1 MEGQK
6 EQTRQKEHVR
16 LEFESNSRNEEFAR
30 VVAAV
35 FMSRLDP
42 TLEETQD
49 VKTAV
54 SEAVTNAII
63 HGYGKEGGE
72 IFLDMTADPNSI
84 VHGYEGIE
92 GKITLK
98 VSLVGQEVR
107 IEVHDDG
114 IGIENVEQAMEPL
127 YTTKPEQERSG
138 MGFSFMEA
146 FMDEVTVESEPGKG
160 TAVTMKKHIGR

>member
-54 SEAVTNAII
+54 SEAVQC
-63 HGYGKEGGE
+63 HYPWLWKRRWRD
-72 IFLDMTADPNSI
+72 IFR
-84 VHGYEGIE
+84 Y
-92 GKITLK
+92 
-98 VSLVGQEVR
+98 
-107 IEVHDDG
+107 DG
-114 IGIENVEQAMEPL
+114 
-127 YTTKPEQERSG
+127 
-138 MGFSFMEA
+138 
-146 FMDEVTVESEPGKG
+146 
-160 TAVTMKKHIGR
+160 

>member
-1 MEGQK
+1 MEMK
-6 EQTRQKEHVR
+6 ADNAMEVIFDAKSEN
-16 LEFESNSRNEEFAR
+16 ESFAR
-30 VVAAV
+30 VTAAA
-35 FMSRLDP
+35 FCTRLDP
-42 TLEETQD
+42 TVEEIAD
-49 VKTAV
+49 IKTAV
-54 SEAVTNAII
+54 SEAVT
-63 HGYGKEGGE
+63 
-72 IFLDMTADPNSI
+72 NSI

-138 MGFSFMEA
+138 MGFSFSQIISLRRYHPSARRAKAKSHGIPIKSFCLQPA
-146 FMDEVTVESEPGKG
+146 FMPVPQ
-160 TAVTMKKHIGR
+160 

>member
-1 MEGQK
+1 MEMK
-6 EQTRQKEHVR
+6 ADNAMEVIFDAKSEN
-16 LEFESNSRNEEFAR
+16 ESFAR
-30 VVAAV
+30 VTAAA
-35 FMSRLDP
+35 FCTRLDP
-42 TLEETQD
+42 TVEEIAD
-49 VKTAV
+49 IKTAV
-54 SEAVTNAII
+54 SEAVT
-63 HGYGKEGGE
+63 
-72 IFLDMTADPNSI
+72 NSI

-146 FMDEVTVESEPGKG
+146 FMDEVHVYSKEGEG
-160 TAVTMKKHIGR
+160 TKVIMTKKMGEKNHLNG

>member
-1 MEGQK
+1 MEMK
-6 EQTRQKEHVR
+6 ADNAMEVIFDAKSEN
-16 LEFESNSRNEEFAR
+16 ESFAR
-30 VVAAV
+30 VTAAA
-35 FMSRLDP
+35 FCTRLDP
-42 TLEETQD
+42 TVEEIAD
-49 VKTAV
+49 IKTAV
-54 SEAVTNAII
+54 SEAVT
-63 HGYGKEGGE
+63 
-72 IFLDMTADPNSI
+72 NSI

-146 FMDEVTVESEPGKG
+146 FTDQLLVESEQGQG
-160 TAVTMKKHIGR
+160 TCVTMVKTMGARDGQDD

>member
-1 MEGQK
+1 MKADNAMEVIFDAK
-6 EQTRQKEHVR
+6 SEN
-16 LEFESNSRNEEFAR
+16 ESFAR
-30 VVAAV
+30 VTAAA
-35 FMSRLDP
+35 FCTRLDP
-42 TLEETQD
+42 TVEEIAD
-49 VKTAV
+49 IKTAV
-54 SEAVTNAII
+54 SEAVT
-63 HGYGKEGGE
+63 
-72 IFLDMTADPNSI
+72 NSI

-127 YTTKPEQERSG
+127 YTTVTDGSRSG

-146 FMDEVTVESEPGKG
+146 FMDELAVESEPGKG
-160 TAVTMKKHIGR
+160 TTVKMKKKVGNSDRETDGE

>member
-1 MEGQK
+1 MEMK
-6 EQTRQKEHVR
+6 ADNAMEVIFDAKSEN
-16 LEFESNSRNEEFAR
+16 ESFAR
-30 VVAAV
+30 VTAAA
-35 FMSRLDP
+35 FCTRLDP
-42 TLEETQD
+42 TVEEIAD
-49 VKTAV
+49 IKTAV
-54 SEAVTNAII
+54 SEAVT
-63 HGYGKEGGE
+63 
-72 IFLDMTADPNSI
+72 NSI

-138 MGFSFMEA
+138 IGIFLYGSFY
-146 FMDEVTVESEPGKG
+146 G
-160 TAVTMKKHIGR
+160 

>member
-1 MEGQK
+1 MEMK
-6 EQTRQKEHVR
+6 ADNAMEVIFDAKSEN
-16 LEFESNSRNEEFAR
+16 ESFAR
-30 VVAAV
+30 VTAAA
-35 FMSRLDP
+35 FCTRLDP
-42 TLEETQD
+42 TVEEIAD
-49 VKTAV
+49 IKTAV
-54 SEAVTNAII
+54 SEAVT
-63 HGYGKEGGE
+63 
-72 IFLDMTADPNSI
+72 NSI

-146 FMDEVTVESEPGKG
+146 FMDQVEVISKQGEGTTVIM
-160 TAVTMKKHIGR
+160 TKKIGDQDKLNG